1 MTIST
6 RRSGFNNTP
15 NSPEVVFV
23 DFSLVSVLESVFARE
38 AVFVDFSLVSVL
50 VLESVFVYV
59 SVYVAS

>member
-6 RRSGFNNTP
+6 RRYGFNKTP

-23 DFSLVSVLESVFARE
+23 DFSLVSVFESVFVRE
-38 AVFVDFSLVSVL
+38 VVFVDFSLVSVL
-50 VLESVFVYV
+50 VSVFVYV